1 MIEIDKINDRTLY
14 TTAEIAEILGVSTR
28 SVTNY
33 RVAGELERIKGENRS
48 FCYSRGSNIK
58 DFILDRAK
66 RDGINRIGRGMVT
79 EMPQINDTDQYSVTK
94 TAELL
99 GVSDGSIRNWIN
111 KGYLKCGRKKHNG
124 YRFVTGREIKR
135 FYTAKR

>member
-14 TTAEIAEILGVSTR
+14 TTEEIAEMLGVTTR

-33 RVAGELERIKGENRS
+33 RVAGKLERIKSEDRR

-58 DFILDRAK
+58 SFLLGRDE
-66 RDGINRIGRGMVT
+66 RDGINRIGMGMVT
-79 EMPQINDTDQYSVTK
+79 EMPKVNDTDEYSITK

-99 GVSDGSIRNWIN
+99 GVSDGSIRNWVR
-111 KGYLKCGRKKHNG
+111 KGYIKCGRRRHNN
-124 YRFVTGREIKR
+124 YRFVTGKEIKR
-135 FYTAKR
+135 FYTARR

>member
-33 RVAGELERIKGENRS
+33 RVAGKLEGIRGENRR

-58 DFILDRAK
+58 DFILDKAK

-79 EMPQINDTDQYSVTK
+79 EMPEVNDTDEYSITK

-99 GVSDGSIRNWIN
+99 GVSDGSIRNWVR
-111 KGYLKCGRKKHNG
+111 KGYIKCGRRRHNG
-124 YRFVTGREIKR
+124 HRFVTGKEIKR
-135 FYTAKR
+135 FYTARR

>member
-14 TTAEIAEILGVSTR
+14 TTEETAKILGVTTR

-33 RVAGELERIKGENRS
+33 RVAGKLEGIRGENRR

-58 DFILDRAK
+58 EFLLGRDE
-66 RDGINRIGRGMVT
+66 RDGIDRIGRGMVT
-79 EMPQINDTDQYSVTK
+79 EMPLVNDTDEYSVTK

-99 GVSDGSIRNWIN
+99 GVSDGSVRNWIK
-111 KGYLKCGRKKHNG
+111 KGYIKCGRRKHNG
-124 YRFVTGREIKR
+124 HRFITGKEIKR
-135 FYTAKR
+135 FYIAKM